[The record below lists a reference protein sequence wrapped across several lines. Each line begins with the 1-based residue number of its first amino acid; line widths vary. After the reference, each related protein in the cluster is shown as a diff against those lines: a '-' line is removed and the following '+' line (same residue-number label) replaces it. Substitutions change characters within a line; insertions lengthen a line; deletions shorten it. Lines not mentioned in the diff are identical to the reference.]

1 MKKRKAKRKPKP
13 KSLAKVKAK
22 TEQNK
27 NTKIDCNI
35 AIFTQ
40 ILRDI
45 EYVGIDLIQYYS
57 KNEARWEQFTD
68 AYEDQYAFILGLVG
82 VVQDIKT
89 SQEENF
95 SEKNK
100 KTGANR

>member
-1 MKKRKAKRKPKP
+1 MKKEKPKSKAKPKP
-13 KSLAKVKAK
+13 RALAKVKAK
-22 TEQNK
+22 AEENK

-57 KNEARWEQFTD
+57 KNKTRWTQFTE
-68 AYEDQYAFILGLVG
+68 AYEDQYAFVFGLVG
-82 VVQDIKT
+82 VVKDIKT
-89 SQEENF
+89 SRNS
-95 SEKNK
+95 SEGNK
-100 KTGANR
+100 SS